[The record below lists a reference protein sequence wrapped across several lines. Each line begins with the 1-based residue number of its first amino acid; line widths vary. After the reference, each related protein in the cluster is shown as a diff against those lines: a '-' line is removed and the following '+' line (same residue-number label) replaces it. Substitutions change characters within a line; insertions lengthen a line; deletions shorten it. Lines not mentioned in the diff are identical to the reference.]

1 MKLPILNAQQTS
13 SETIDSFGGLNR
25 SDKIGRGELHDMK
38 NLTSDCAPLLS
49 TRRPRGKVLGLQK
62 EGYICSKL
70 LAGDNLCYTFDKLL
84 FINRFPSYIGEAP
97 SDLTAV
103 FDLDLSGDS
112 DTFLVSMGS
121 YILVFPDKKYVNTA
135 DYSDRG
141 DIEYEKTVHSASFT
155 PCDGSGNA
163 YENVTASA
171 AAPQNPQNGALWLDT
186 SGESHIMKIWSET
199 AGSWSEIVTSYVKIS
214 VAASIMPGLRE
225 GDTVKIS
232 GITDSRLSSINGY
245 FEITAIG
252 EDFFIIPALI
262 EKSVSPFSTPFEVS
276 RKMPVFD
283 FIFECGNRLWAC
295 RCGENQEGKQVNEI
309 YASRLG
315 DFKNWNSFAGI
326 SSDSY
331 AVSLGSEGAFT
342 GAVNYLGYPTFFREN
357 YIHKIYGSTPSQFQL
372 RTVRA
377 AGVQSG
383 CGDSIADVSGTL
395 FYKSRTAVSAY
406 DGSAPSPVS
415 QKLGD
420 SIKCSSAV
428 GAALGRKYYISMKY
442 SDGSAALYVY
452 DSMRGM
458 WHLEDNTDVLSFAS
472 VQGELFYVEQNDRC
486 TVRTVCGSGEAD
498 TEMFEWM
505 AETGL
510 IGTETPQKTYISA
523 LSVRMSLEPS
533 GRVMVFIQYDSSG
546 EWEHTA
552 SITSSDLRCFSLPV
566 HPRRCDHLRLKFQ
579 GKGSAKIFSVTRTLT
594 RGSEL

>member
-70 LAGDNLCYTFDKLL
+70 LAGDNLCYTFDNLL

-155 PCDGSGNA
+155 PCDSSGNA

-309 YASRLG
+309 YASKLG

-342 GAVNYLGYPTFFREN
+342 GAVNYLGYPTFLPRKL
-357 YIHKIYGSTPSQFQL
+357 HSQDLWQYAV
-372 RTVRA
+372 TVPA
-377 AGVQSG
+377 AYS
-383 CGDSIADVSGTL
+383 
-395 FYKSRTAVSAY
+395 KSRR
-406 DGSAPSPVS
+406 
-415 QKLGD
+415 
-420 SIKCSSAV
+420 SSK
-428 GAALGRKYYISMKY
+428 R
-442 SDGSAALYVY
+442 
-452 DSMRGM
+452 
-458 WHLEDNTDVLSFAS
+458 
-472 VQGELFYVEQNDRC
+472 
-486 TVRTVCGSGEAD
+486 
-498 TEMFEWM
+498 
-505 AETGL
+505 
-510 IGTETPQKTYISA
+510 
-523 LSVRMSLEPS
+523 
-533 GRVMVFIQYDSSG
+533 
-546 EWEHTA
+546 
-552 SITSSDLRCFSLPV
+552 LR
-566 HPRRCDHLRLKFQ
+566 R
-579 GKGSAKIFSVTRTLT
+579 
-594 RGSEL
+594 

>member
-62 EGYICSKL
+62 EGYICTKL

-395 FYKSRTAVSAY
+395 FYKSRTAVCAY

>member
-13 SETIDSFGGLNR
+13 SETIDSFSGLNR

-70 LAGDNLCYTFDKLL
+70 LAGDNLCYTFDNLL

-97 SDLTAV
+97 SDITAV

-163 YENVTASA
+163 YENVTASS

-245 FEITAIG
+245 FEVTAIG

-357 YIHKIYGSTPSQFQL
+357 YIHKVYGSTPSQFQL

-395 FYKSRTAVSAY
+395 FYKSRTAVCAY

-523 LSVRMSLEPS
+523 LSVRMSLEPG

>member
-1 MKLPILNAQQTS
+1 MKLPILNALQTYT
-13 SETIDSFGGLNR
+13 ETVDSFGGLNR
-25 SDKIGRGELHDMK
+25 SDKISRGELHDMK

-49 TRRPRGKVLGLQK
+49 TRRARGKVLGLPN

-70 LAGDNLCYTFDKLL
+70 LAGDNLCYTFDNLL
-84 FINRFPSYIGEAP
+84 FINSFPSYIGESS

-103 FDLDLSGDS
+103 FDLGLSGDP
-112 DTFLVSMGS
+112 DTFLVAVGS
-121 YILVFPDKKYVNTA
+121 YILIFPDKKYVNTA

-141 DIEYEKTVHSASFT
+141 DIEYEKTISSAVFT
-155 PCDGSGNA
+155 PCDSSGNA
-163 YENVTASA
+163 CENVTVSA
-171 AAPQNPQNGALWLDT
+171 EAPQNPQNGALWLDT
-186 SGESHIMKIWSET
+186 SGETHIMKIWSENT
-199 AGSWSEIVTSYVKIS
+199 GSWSEIVTSYVKIS
-214 VAASIMPGLRE
+214 VSASIMPGLNA

-232 GITDSRLSSINGY
+232 GITDSRLSSIDGY
-245 FEITAIG
+245 FEITAVG
-252 EDFFIIPALI
+252 ENYFIIPALI
-262 EKSVSPFSTPFEVS
+262 ESTVSPFTSPFKVS
-276 RKMPVFD
+276 RKMPEFD

-295 RCGENQEGKQVNEI
+295 RCGENQDGKQVNEI
-309 YASRLG
+309 YASKLG

-326 SSDSY
+326 STDSY

-372 RTVRA
+372 RTVNA

-395 FYKSRTAVSAY
+395 FYKSRTAVCAY

-420 SIKCSSAV
+420 AVKCDSAV

-452 DSMRGM
+452 DASRGM
-458 WHLEDNTDVLSFAS
+458 WHLEDNTDVASFAS
-472 VQGELFYVEQNDRC
+472 VQGELFYVEQSDKC
-486 TVRTVCGSGEAD
+486 TVRTVCGGGETD
-498 TEMFEWM
+498 TEMFEWT

-510 IGTETPQKTYISA
+510 IGTETPSKTYISA
-523 LSVRMSLEPS
+523 LSVRMSLEPG

-546 EWEHTA
+546 QWQHAA
-552 SITSSDLRCFSLPV
+552 SIASSDTRCFSLPIQ
-566 HPRRCDHLRLKFQ
+566 PRRCDHLRLKLV
-579 GKGSAKIFSVTRTLT
+579 GRGSAKIFSITSTLT

>member
-357 YIHKIYGSTPSQFQL
+357 YIHQIYGSTPSQFQL

-395 FYKSRTAVSAY
+395 FYKSRTAVCAY